1 MGYWGKQIFELSNHL
16 GNVLAT
22 ITDKKLQVSTNNSS
36 TSYFEAEVQTVQD
49 YYAFGMQMPGRKSS
63 GGYRY
68 GFNGQER
75 SDEIAVGLF
84 SAEYWEYDS
93 RIGRRWNV
101 DPVKKLWQSDYA
113 TFSNNPIWKID
124 PNGADDYFNSNGQL
138 INRTKTGTKIYVQT
152 EKGNV
157 LLTQLNLKNAS
168 NRQTIDNVI
177 GFYATQ
183 AGIVFQPNGSEKN
196 KGRGIVGLG
205 VHPEKS
211 SEDIPGFA
219 RNKDI
224 FINMKGGNI
233 SSELSDY
240 NNLLNVLIHEKG
252 HKRNV
257 ESGVDQN
264 LVTHLDVYFNA
275 IKDKSFDKTTE
286 SFQIGVIGS
295 YSNYLLNYYVDF
307 TNGSTKQL
315 DKYVDDFNKNNKA
328 GYSIFPDL
336 TSGSDESDYKMR
348 IYKNNKKVGSIT
360 YKKIKGEGSDE

>member
-183 AGIVFQPNGSEKN
+183 AGIVF
-196 KGRGIVGLG
+196 
-205 VHPEKS
+205 
-211 SEDIPGFA
+211 
-219 RNKDI
+219 
-224 FINMKGGNI
+224 
-233 SSELSDY
+233 
-240 NNLLNVLIHEKG
+240 
-252 HKRNV
+252 
-257 ESGVDQN
+257 
-264 LVTHLDVYFNA
+264 
-275 IKDKSFDKTTE
+275 
-286 SFQIGVIGS
+286 
-295 YSNYLLNYYVDF
+295 
-307 TNGSTKQL
+307 
-315 DKYVDDFNKNNKA
+315 
-328 GYSIFPDL
+328 
-336 TSGSDESDYKMR
+336 
-348 IYKNNKKVGSIT
+348 
-360 YKKIKGEGSDE
+360 